1 MSKFLTSEFEIKS
14 FDEEGVFEGYA
25 SVFSAVDQG
34 RDAVVPGAF
43 RKSISERGA
52 AGVKLLWQHDP
63 TEPIGQIEELKEDA
77 RGLMVRAR
85 LNLSIQRAREALSL
99 MRQGVLDGL
108 SIGYKTLKS
117 RTDDPSG
124 VRHLIDVDL
133 WEVSLVTFPMQ
144 TEARISGF
152 KSAHINTIRDYESF
166 LRDAGGFSR
175 TEAKALAAHGFRGTF
190 GPASPITA
198 RDAQGGDDWAPIVAA
213 ITEME
218 ARLTN

>member
-1 MSKFLTSEFEIKS
+1 MTQTITSEFEIKS
-14 FDEEGVFEGYA
+14 FDDEGVFEGYA

-43 RKSISERGA
+43 TKSINQRGA
-52 AGVKLLWQHDP
+52 PGVKRLWQHDP
-63 TEPIGQIEELKEDA
+63 TEPIGQIEEMSEDA

-85 LNLSIQRAREALSL
+85 LNLSVQRAREALSL
-99 MRQGVLDGL
+99 MRQGALDGL
-108 SIGYKTLKS
+108 SIGYKTMKS
-117 RTDDPSG
+117 RTDDQSG

-144 TEARISGF
+144 TEARINAF

-175 TEAKALAAHGFRGTF
+175 TEAKALAAQRFRGID
-190 GPASPITA
+190 GPQQPPHRAGCA
-198 RDAQGGDDWAPIVAA
+198 RRG
-213 ITEME
+213 
-218 ARLTN
+218 